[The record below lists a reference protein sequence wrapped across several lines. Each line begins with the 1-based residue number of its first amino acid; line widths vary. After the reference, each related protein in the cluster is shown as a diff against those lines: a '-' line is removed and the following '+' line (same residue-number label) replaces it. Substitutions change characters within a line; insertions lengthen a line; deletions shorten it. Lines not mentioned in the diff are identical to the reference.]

1 MPPLKSLTGQSKLA
15 CFFTGLGVTALS
27 VPSCQQPVPVC
38 VSGRGD
44 FAALYQPISASDPAG
59 ACAGIIGEVLGMNTY
74 NYPST
79 GEGTGDWKR
88 GRVAIQGARMG
99 ARVARQERS
108 DPAWKDSDPSHRAYA
123 LGDFSSGEPGPDDF
137 CRLGSVADAVQN
149 FPLAT
154 KTATDEEA
162 PATTLTYKWNSTAFY
177 VTTAALGTQMVA
189 ELEYAKDNCT
199 AKYQV
204 WAMSPDRDCERI
216 DKDEQGKWTKR
227 SGEPDPRRCLP
238 PADPDNGIA
247 DASGVN
253 PDFPV
258 ECKSFASDGKSDFH
272 CVLTARPP
280 ALK

>member
-1 MPPLKSLTGQSKLA
+1 MWNLRARTIFCTGV
-15 CFFTGLGVTALS
+15 GVTALS
-27 VPSCQQPVPVC
+27 VPSCGQPLPVC
-38 VSGRGD
+38 VSGRGN

-59 ACAGIIGEVLGMNTY
+59 SCAGIIGEVLGMNTY
-74 NYPST
+74 NYPSM

-108 DPAWKDSDPSHRAYA
+108 DPKWTDPDPLHRPYA
-123 LGDFSSGEPGPDDF
+123 LGDFTSGEPASDDF
-137 CRLGSVADAVQN
+137 CRLGSVADAVQS
-149 FPLAT
+149 FPVAPR
-154 KTATDEEA
+154 TDMEEEA
-162 PATTLTYKWNSTAFY
+162 PAKTLAYKWNNAAFY

-189 ELEYAKDNCT
+189 ELEYVKDDCT
-199 AKYQV
+199 AKYEV
-204 WAMSPDRDCERI
+204 WAMAPDRDCERI
-216 DKDEQGKWTKR
+216 DKDEQGKWNKR

-247 DASGVN
+247 DISGVS

-258 ECKSFASDGKSDFH
+258 ECKSFASDGKSNFH